1 MRAQLWRVPA
11 FWSNVIQGMAGAMG
25 SRMSSSASAAWQGNA
40 GGGAL
45 FAPAPANAWDV
56 LREKAGSTE
65 TGKRLLSERAERERG
80 EGPTHTDNKLRL
92 FGAKESDV
100 RVTFYRDTAAWCP
113 YCQKTWLLLEEK
125 RIPHR
130 IEKINMRSYGDKPRE
145 FLAKVP
151 RGLLPAIEIDG
162 RMMTES
168 LEIMQTLDRMF
179 PTENNMVPWDDD
191 AALKKA
197 NILMSLE
204 RELFGAWCSFV
215 FQPGDRA
222 QRMFEGTMDRVD
234 AALKETQGPWFLGG
248 NAPTIVDLQYVSHIE
263 RMLASCLYWKGLKI
277 RGSGRWT
284 GIDKWFEE
292 FEKRQSYL
300 ATKGDYYTHVTD
312 IPPQYGPG
320 QSIPAGEPF
329 RPRIDGRQGWNLPL
343 DELSEKDI
351 EPVLPFWNP
360 GEEGARHE
368 ACLKIAESGSK
379 VAKFAC
385 RATGTDVGKW
395 RAEGGGSR
403 SDLADPYAEPDPRF
417 IDDVETA
424 LRHITCGLL
433 DGHEAATSG
442 LKSAMQDAPDGRR
455 KAVVAS
461 LDYLRLRVSVPRD
474 MSYPAARQFRAHIQW
489 AMDIIAGSK

>member
-1 MRAQLWRVPA
+1 VRAQLWRVPA

-130 IEKINMRSYGDKPRE
+130 IEKMNMRSYGDKPRE

-179 PTENNMVPWDDD
+179 PTENNMVPWDDG
-191 AALKKA
+191 
-197 NILMSLE
+197 NS
-204 RELFGAWCSFV
+204 
-215 FQPGDRA
+215 
-222 QRMFEGTMDRVD
+222 QRTQTLQRPNSNFECAKT
-234 AALKETQGPWFLGG
+234 P
-248 NAPTIVDLQYVSHIE
+248 
-263 RMLASCLYWKGLKI
+263 LAEWYC
-277 RGSGRWT
+277 
-284 GIDKWFEE
+284 
-292 FEKRQSYL
+292 
-300 ATKGDYYTHVTD
+300 
-312 IPPQYGPG
+312 
-320 QSIPAGEPF
+320 
-329 RPRIDGRQGWNLPL
+329 
-343 DELSEKDI
+343 
-351 EPVLPFWNP
+351 
-360 GEEGARHE
+360 
-368 ACLKIAESGSK
+368 GSK
-379 VAKFAC
+379 IW
-385 RATGTDVGKW
+385 TD
-395 RAEGGGSR
+395 
-403 SDLADPYAEPDPRF
+403 
-417 IDDVETA
+417 
-424 LRHITCGLL
+424 
-433 DGHEAATSG
+433 
-442 LKSAMQDAPDGRR
+442 
-455 KAVVAS
+455 
-461 LDYLRLRVSVPRD
+461 
-474 MSYPAARQFRAHIQW
+474 FRI
-489 AMDIIAGSK
+489 